1 MDGVIEPYRIRLV
14 AETVS
19 QLWSGTGREYEDG
32 IGNELQLPIGDR
44 LWRDRLNSLFCHW
57 AVTSRDTHGSSVP

>member
-19 QLWSGTGREYEDG
+19 QLWSGMGREYEDG

-44 LWRDRLNSLFCHW
+44 LWRDRLNSLFF
-57 AVTSRDTHGSSVP
+57 AMGP